1 MLKDVQCFAQGP
13 ADGQYFYR
21 EALWRRQD
29 SPGVRPGPQE
39 SDGCE
44 TYGSWNSGRAKHPLM
59 PLPPYTSKK
68 HNSSA
73 FRRFQGIAGS
83 SCKST

>member
-13 ADGQYFYR
+13 ADGQLFYR

-29 SPGVRPGPQE
+29 SPGAQE
-39 SDGCE
+39 SGGCE
-44 TYGSWNSGRAKHPLM
+44 TYGPWNSGRAKHPLM
-59 PLPPYTSKK
+59 PLAPYTSKK

-73 FRRFQGIAGS
+73 FRRCQGIVGS
-83 SCKST
+83 